1 MTATHVTRR
10 RARIALAAAG
20 LATALALTGC
30 SGGSGSDDSAGG
42 TPTPSTSASP
52 GSPGDTGGG
61 SGTSGGKAGKLEGS
75 WLATTKGK
83 AVVLMINGRQ
93 VALYETN
100 GTLCRGTAGDEAG
113 MQMIHL
119 SCPDGGKN
127 RKTGMVDSVNSASLK
142 VTWQGGLGTET
153 YQKAEG
159 SGLPS
164 GLPTTGLGS

>member
-1 MTATHVTRR
+1 MTATHATRR

-42 TPTPSTSASP
+42 TSTPSASASP
-52 GSPGDTGGG
+52 GSSGDTGGG
-61 SGTSGGKAGKLEGS
+61 STAGGKAGKLEGS

-142 VTWQGGLGTET
+142 VTWRGGLGTES